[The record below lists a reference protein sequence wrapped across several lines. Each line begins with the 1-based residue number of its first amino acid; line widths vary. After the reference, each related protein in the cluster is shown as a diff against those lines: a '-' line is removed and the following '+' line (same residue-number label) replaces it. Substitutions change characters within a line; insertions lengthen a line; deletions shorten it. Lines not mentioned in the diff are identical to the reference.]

1 MPVIY
6 KIDVLAA
13 LKASGYSTYRLRK
26 EKLLAEATI
35 QSLRSGRLVS
45 WDNLGRVCSLTGLQP
60 GDLLAYERDI
70 PEGAVCPSSGPNN
83 LAG

>member
-45 WDNLGRVCSLTGLQP
+45 WDNLGRVCALTGLQP

-70 PEGAVCPSSGPNN
+70 PLGADASRLGSCECHE
-83 LAG
+83 